1 MKDRKRKEAVIFDMD
16 GVIFDSETLVFHCW
30 NVVAEKYGIKNVEEV
45 CTQCLG
51 INAVETK
58 ERFLTYYGKE
68 FPYEVYKK
76 EMAEL
81 FHKTAAEGG
90 LELKP
95 GVTELLAF
103 LKEHEYKIALASS
116 TRKAVVESELTA
128 AGIIQ
133 YFDQIVCGDMVKKS
147 KPEPDI
153 YLTAA
158 EKIGVTPNRCYAV
171 EDSYN
176 GIRSAHR
183 AGMDVIMVP
192 DMLAPNKEMEEICCH
207 VFDSL
212 FQVITL
218 LQEKHESA
226 DFLREGIPCFRG

>member
-1 MKDRKRKEAVIFDMD
+1 MKDKNNKEAVIFDMD
-16 GVIFDSETLVFHCW
+16 GVIFDSETLVFQCW
-30 NVVAEKYGIKNVEEV
+30 NVVAEKYGVDNVEKV

-58 ERFLTYYGKE
+58 ECFLNYYGKD
-68 FPYEVYKK
+68 FPYDEYKK

-90 LELKP
+90 LKLKP
-95 GVTELLAF
+95 GIVELLTF
-103 LKEHEYKIALASS
+103 LKEHGYKTAVASS
-116 TRKAVVESELTA
+116 TRRAVVESQLKA
-128 AGIIQ
+128 AGIIH
-133 YFDQIVCGDMVKKS
+133 YFEQIVCGDMVKKS

-158 EKIGVTPNRCYAV
+158 EKIGVEPYRCYAI

-176 GIRSAHR
+176 GIRSAYR

-192 DMLAPNKEMEEICCH
+192 DMLPANKEMEEICCNI
-207 VFDSL
+207 FDSL
-212 FQVITL
+212 FQVIAL
-218 LQEKHESA
+218 LQEKK
-226 DFLREGIPCFRG
+226 

>member
-1 MKDRKRKEAVIFDMD
+1 MKDKKNKEAVIFDMD
-16 GVIFDSETLVFHCW
+16 GVIFDSETLVFQCW

-58 ERFLTYYGKE
+58 ERFLTYYGRD
-68 FPYEVYKK
+68 FPYEEYKK

-95 GVTELLAF
+95 GVVELLAF
-103 LKEHEYKIALASS
+103 LKEHGYKTAVASS
-116 TRKAVVESELTA
+116 TRKAVVESELTS
-128 AGIIQ
+128 AGIIH

-153 YLTAA
+153 YLAAA
-158 EKIGVTPNRCYAV
+158 EKIGVNPDTCYAI

-192 DMLAPNKEMEEICCH
+192 DMLPANKEMEEICCNI
-207 VFDSL
+207 FDSL
-212 FQVITL
+212 FQVTAF
-218 LQEKHESA
+218 LQEKK
-226 DFLREGIPCFRG
+226 

>member
-1 MKDRKRKEAVIFDMD
+1 MREIRSKEAVIFDMD
-16 GVIFDSETLVFHCW
+16 GVIFDSETLVFRCW
-30 NVVAEKYGIKNVEEV
+30 NVVAEKYGVKDVEKV
-45 CTQCLG
+45 CTECLG

-58 ERFLTYYGKE
+58 EKFLEHYGRE
-68 FPYEVYKK
+68 FPYDEYKK

-95 GVTELLAF
+95 GVVELLTF
-103 LKEHEYKIALASS
+103 LKEQEYKIALASS
-116 TRKAVVESELTA
+116 TRRAVVESELTA
-128 AGIIQ
+128 AGIIS
-133 YFDQIVCGDMVKKS
+133 YFDEIICGDMVEKS

-153 YLTAA
+153 YLKAA
-158 EKIGVTPNRCYAV
+158 EKIGVSPDKCYAI

-192 DMLAPNKEMEEICCH
+192 DMLPVNKEMEETCCH
-207 VFDSL
+207 IFDSL
-212 FQVITL
+212 FQVIEL
-218 LQEKHESA
+218 LQEM
-226 DFLREGIPCFRG
+226 I